1 MIKKIDKPNVPIT
14 FLCRYETDMIYDVLV
29 HQTDGFSFQLKPKK
43 LDRPIQKQF
52 EATLF
57 EAYLEKPEV
66 FGYFQHEKV
75 IGYIEGSIQTWNLVY
90 RVTNFWVDETKRRQK
105 IGSKLLKHLIMHA
118 KELGL
123 RAVVLETQSCN
134 SPAIELYLRCG
145 FTFIGLDTLC
155 YTNEDIKRGEVRLEM
170 GLKL

>member
-1 MIKKIDKPNVPIT
+1 
-14 FLCRYETDMIYDVLV
+14 
-29 HQTDGFSFQLKPKK
+29 
-43 LDRPIQKQF
+43 
-52 EATLF
+52 
-57 EAYLEKPEV
+57 
-66 FGYFQHEKV
+66 
-75 IGYIEGSIQTWNLVY
+75 
-90 RVTNFWVDETKRRQK
+90 
-105 IGSKLLKHLIMHA
+105 MHA